1 MGSFLRV
8 LERTRDRFRARLRVL
23 IGLGGICVS
32 NREANGLN
40 GRQSQIIDSPKDH
53 HEAVC
58 AARMSGQRTTEGRVC
73 PRGNLVA
80 RGNWTKICPFAN
92 QKPLPYF
99 PNASMNGSF
108 MAMRR
113 CSRTVWS
120 GTNVA
125 CHPLVSSSIARRMA
139 GKNLLPSL
147 FAPFCKRPVQQRPH
161 DCWHNTRLS

>member
-58 AARMSGQRTTEGRVC
+58 GARLSGSRTTEGRVC

-99 PNASMNGSF
+99 PNASMNVCF
-108 MAMRR
+108 TAMRG
-113 CSRTVWS
+113 CSETVWGS
-120 GTNVA
+120 PNVR
-125 CHPLVSSSIARRMA
+125 CHPLVSSSVACGMA
-139 GKNLLPSL
+139 GKTCCHLCLRQVASVPSN
-147 FAPFCKRPVQQRPH
+147 RV
-161 DCWHNTRLS
+161 NTTVGTT